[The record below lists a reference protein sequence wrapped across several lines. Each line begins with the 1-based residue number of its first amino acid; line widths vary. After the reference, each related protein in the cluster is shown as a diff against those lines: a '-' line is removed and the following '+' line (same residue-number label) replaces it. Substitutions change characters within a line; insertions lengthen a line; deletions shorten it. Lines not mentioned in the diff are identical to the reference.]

1 MKILNKLT
9 IKSLKLNKKRTL
21 VTIIGILL
29 STALI
34 TVVAGMVTSGKA
46 TLQDYFIKNNG
57 DYQVEFKDV
66 PTEDL
71 SYIAENRN
79 IDNYFLTSDIGYA
92 RFNESTNEDKPYFH
106 IVAIDNGAQSKLPIK
121 LTEGRF
127 PTNSSEI
134 VISGNVYDYM
144 LTDGNQLSLSEP
156 ENPLKI
162 GETLTLDI
170 SKRLLDGK
178 ELTQDDIY
186 TQDEYLETMYTKTYT
201 IVGIMERLN
210 YTLEPYSAPGFTAL
224 TYLDVNNLG
233 STANIYA
240 NFTKDGVRNYQEVLC
255 NILGLDVEEQ
265 KANSYIGIMELSTG
279 MTKEDIG
286 SKYNISLNDNVLQ
299 FEGIGVNS
307 SYMRMLYLVGIVV
320 VVIIIISSVFVIRNS
335 FAISITERTRQY
347 GMLSSIGATKKQIK
361 KNVLFEGAILGLI
374 GIPSGIL
381 LGILV
386 NWILSIILNNLIGKI
401 IDDVTFIYSVPVTA
415 IIFSIILAVIT
426 IYFSCKASARRAAK
440 LSPIDAIRSNE
451 DIKIK
456 GKKVKSPKII
466 KKMFGVGGDIAYKNL
481 KRNRKKYRTTVIS
494 LVVSIAIFISI
505 TSLVQYSFTVSNQA
519 LTDYKYNLQV
529 SISGSNIDK
538 NEAYNTYK
546 KIAQDERVNL
556 YTITKHLYINMS
568 TNDLKLSK
576 DGREYL
582 TNLTSEYS
590 EAIESGEDAEYKVV
604 MLALGDDEY
613 QRYISNLGLN
623 YKEAKDKIIWID
635 DFERYL
641 YNEDGS
647 YRKYIGEIYDYNRGD
662 EITFDVSGNG
672 AEVVENVTAPIITQ
686 TTQKPMGLETTSY
699 TEGTMIVSDEFIN
712 RFDWIFGTL
721 YVNAENASELEKD
734 VNANYQN
741 VYTVNI
747 QKEADRQNSLILV
760 IAIFLYGFII
770 VISLIGVTNIFNTIT
785 SNMNLRSKEFAN
797 LKSIGM
803 TKKEFNRM
811 IRLESIFYGLKS
823 IIIGLPLGVLGS
835 YLLYLAFREG
845 ILMEYTFPVMPT
857 VVAVVVVFLLIG
869 GIMKYSLNKINKQNI
884 IETIRKDNI

>member
-134 VISGNVYDYM
+134 VISQNIYDYM
-144 LTDGNQLSLSEP
+144 QTEGNQLDLSEP

-162 GETLTLDI
+162 GYILTLDI

-186 TQDEYLETMYTKTYT
+186 TKEEYLETIYTKDYK

-233 STANIYA
+233 DTANIFA
-240 NFTKDGVRNYQEVLC
+240 NFTKDGVRNYEEVLC
-255 NILGLDVEEQ
+255 NILGLNAEDQ

-279 MTKEDIG
+279 TTKEEVG
-286 SKYNISLNDNVLQ
+286 SKYDISLNDNVLQ

-347 GMLSSIGATKKQIK
+347 GMLSSIGATKKQIR

-466 KKMFGVGGDIAYKNL
+466 KKIFGVGGDIAYKNL

-546 KIAQDERVNL
+546 KIALDERVNS

-590 EAIESGEDAEYKVV
+590 EAIESGEGAEYKVV

-672 AEVVENVTAPIITQ
+672 AEVVENVTAPIIAQ

>member
-34 TVVAGMVTSGKA
+34 TVVAGMITSGKA

-134 VISGNVYDYM
+134 VISQNIYDYM
-144 LTDGNQLSLSEP
+144 QTEGNQLDLSEP

-186 TQDEYLETMYTKTYT
+186 TQDEYLEPVYTKTYT

-265 KANSYIGIMELSTG
+265 KASSYIGIMELSTG

-347 GMLSSIGATKKQIK
+347 GMLSSIGATKKQIR

-386 NWILSIILNNLIGKI
+386 NWILSIVLNNLIGKV

-415 IIFSIILAVIT
+415 IILSVILAVIT

-466 KKMFGVGGDIAYKNL
+466 KKLFGVGGDIAYKNL

-546 KIAQDERVNL
+546 KIAQDERVNS

-568 TNDLKLSK
+568 TKDLKLSK
-576 DGREYL
+576 DGVEYL

-590 EAIESGEDAEYKVV
+590 EAIESGENAEYVVV

-613 QRYISNLGLN
+613 KRYISDLGLN
-623 YKEAKDKIIWID
+623 YEDAKDKIIWID

-672 AEVVENVTAPIITQ
+672 AEVVENVTAPIIAQ

-721 YVNAENASELEKD
+721 YVNSNDASGLEKD
-734 VNANYQN
+734 INANYQN
-741 VYTVNI
+741 IFTINI
-747 QKEADRQNSLILV
+747 QEEADRQNSLILI

-823 IIIGLPLGVLGS
+823 IIIGLPLGILGS

>member
-46 TLQDYFIKNNG
+46 TLQDYFIKSNG

-79 IDNYFLTSDIGYA
+79 IDDYFLTSDIGYA

-121 LTEGRF
+121 LTDGRF

-134 VISGNVYDYM
+134 VISQNIYDYM
-144 LTDGNQLSLSEP
+144 QTEGNQLDLSEP

-162 GETLTLDI
+162 GDILTLDI

-186 TQDEYLETMYTKTYT
+186 TKEEYLETIYKKEYK

-240 NFTKDGVRNYQEVLC
+240 NFTKDGVRNYEEVLC
-255 NILGLDVEEQ
+255 NILGLNAEEQ
-265 KANSYIGIMELSTG
+265 KETNYMGIMELSTG
-279 MTKEDIG
+279 MTKEEVG
-286 SKYNISLNDNVLQ
+286 SKYDISLNDNVLQ

-307 SYMRMLYLVGIVV
+307 SYMRMLYLIGIIV

-347 GMLSSIGATKKQIK
+347 GMLSSIGATKKQIR

-466 KKMFGVGGDIAYKNL
+466 KKIFGVGGDIAYKNL

-529 SISGSNIDK
+529 SISGNDIDK
-538 NEAYNTYK
+538 NEAYDTYK
-546 KIAQDERVNL
+546 KIAQDERVNS
-556 YTITKHLYINMS
+556 YTITKHLYINLS

-613 QRYISNLGLN
+613 QRYISDLGLN
-623 YKEAKDKIIWID
+623 YDDAKEKIIWID
-635 DFERYL
+635 DFERYI

-686 TTQKPMGLETTSY
+686 TTKRPMGLETTSY
-699 TEGTMIVSDEFIN
+699 TEGTMIVSDEFID

-734 VNANYQN
+734 INTNYQN
-741 VYTVNI
+741 IFTVNI
-747 QKEADRQNSLILV
+747 QAEADRQNSLILV

-823 IIIGLPLGVLGS
+823 IIIGLPLGILGS

-845 ILMEYTFPVMPT
+845 ILMKYTFPLMPT
-857 VVAVVVVFLLIG
+857 VVAIVVVFLLIG

>member
-34 TVVAGMVTSGKA
+34 TVVAGMITSGKA

-134 VISGNVYDYM
+134 VISQNIYDYM
-144 LTDGNQLSLSEP
+144 QTEGNQLDLSEP

-162 GETLTLDI
+162 GDTLTLDI

-265 KANSYIGIMELSTG
+265 KASSYIGIMELSTG

-347 GMLSSIGATKKQIK
+347 GMLSSIGATKKQIR

-386 NWILSIILNNLIGKI
+386 NWILSIVLNNLIGKV

-415 IIFSIILAVIT
+415 IILSVILAVIT

-466 KKMFGVGGDIAYKNL
+466 KKIFGVGGDIAYKNL

-546 KIAQDERVNL
+546 KIAQDERVNS

-568 TNDLKLSK
+568 TKDLKLSK
-576 DGREYL
+576 DGVEYL

-590 EAIESGEDAEYKVV
+590 EAIESGENAEYVVV

-613 QRYISNLGLN
+613 KRYISDLGLN
-623 YKEAKDKIIWID
+623 YEDAKDKIIWID

-672 AEVVENVTAPIITQ
+672 AEVLENVTAPIIAQ

-721 YVNAENASELEKD
+721 YVNSDDASGLEKD
-734 VNANYQN
+734 INANYQN
-741 VYTVNI
+741 IFTINI
-747 QKEADRQNSLILV
+747 QEEADRQNSLILI

-823 IIIGLPLGVLGS
+823 IIIGLPLGILGS

>member
-34 TVVAGMVTSGKA
+34 TVVAGMITSGKA

-134 VISGNVYDYM
+134 VISQNIYDYM
-144 LTDGNQLSLSEP
+144 QTEGNQLDLSEP

-162 GETLTLDI
+162 GDTLTLDI
-170 SKRLLDGK
+170 SKRLLEGK

-265 KANSYIGIMELSTG
+265 KASSYIGIMELSTG

-347 GMLSSIGATKKQIK
+347 GMLSSIGATKKQIR

-386 NWILSIILNNLIGKI
+386 NWILSIVLNNLIGKV

-415 IIFSIILAVIT
+415 IILSVILAVIT

-466 KKMFGVGGDIAYKNL
+466 KKLFGVGGDIAYKNL

-546 KIAQDERVNL
+546 KIAQDERVNS

-568 TNDLKLSK
+568 TKDLKLSK
-576 DGREYL
+576 DGVEYL

-590 EAIESGEDAEYKVV
+590 EAIESGEDAEYVVV

-613 QRYISNLGLN
+613 KRYISDLGLN
-623 YKEAKDKIIWID
+623 YEDAKDKIIWID

-672 AEVVENVTAPIITQ
+672 AEVVENVTAPIIAQ

-721 YVNAENASELEKD
+721 YVNSDDASGLEKD
-734 VNANYQN
+734 INANYQN
-741 VYTVNI
+741 IFTINI
-747 QKEADRQNSLILV
+747 QEEADRQNSLILI

-823 IIIGLPLGVLGS
+823 IIIGLPLGILGS

-845 ILMEYTFPVMPT
+845 ILMKYTFPVMPT

>member
-46 TLQDYFIKNNG
+46 TLQDYFIKSNG

-66 PTEDL
+66 PTKDL

-79 IDNYFLTSDIGYA
+79 IDDYFLTSDIGYA

-121 LTEGRF
+121 LTDGRF

-134 VISGNVYDYM
+134 VISQNIYDYM
-144 LTDGNQLSLSEP
+144 QTEGNQLDLSEP

-162 GETLTLDI
+162 GDILTLDI

-186 TQDEYLETMYTKTYT
+186 TKEEYLETIYKKEYK

-233 STANIYA
+233 DTANIFA
-240 NFTKDGVRNYQEVLC
+240 NFTKDGVRNYEEVLC
-255 NILGLDVEEQ
+255 NILGLNAEEQ

-279 MTKEDIG
+279 TTKEEVG
-286 SKYNISLNDNVLQ
+286 SKYDISLNDNVLQ

-307 SYMRMLYLVGIVV
+307 SYMRMLYLIGIIV

-347 GMLSSIGATKKQIK
+347 GMLSSIGATKKQIR

-426 IYFSCKASARRAAK
+426 IYFSCKASARRAAR

-466 KKMFGVGGDIAYKNL
+466 KKIFGVGGDIAYKNL

-529 SISGSNIDK
+529 SISGNDIDK
-538 NEAYNTYK
+538 NEAYDTYK
-546 KIAQDERVNL
+546 KIAQDERVNS
-556 YTITKHLYINMS
+556 YTITKHLYINLS

-613 QRYISNLGLN
+613 QRYISDLGLN
-623 YKEAKDKIIWID
+623 YDDAKEKIIWID
-635 DFERYL
+635 DFERYI

-647 YRKYIGEIYDYNRGD
+647 YKKYIGEIYDYNRGD

-672 AEVVENVTAPIITQ
+672 AEVVENVTAPIIAQ
-686 TTQKPMGLETTSY
+686 TTKRPMGLETTSY
-699 TEGTMIVSDEFIN
+699 TEGTMIVSDEFID

-721 YVNAENASELEKD
+721 YVNSDDASGLEKD
-734 VNANYQN
+734 INANYQN
-741 VYTVNI
+741 IFTVNI
-747 QKEADRQNSLILV
+747 QEEADRQNSLILV

-823 IIIGLPLGVLGS
+823 IIIGLPLGILGS
-835 YLLYLAFREG
+835 YLLYMAFREG

>member
-79 IDNYFLTSDIGYA
+79 IDNYFLTLDIGYA

-134 VISGNVYDYM
+134 VISQNIYDYM
-144 LTDGNQLSLSEP
+144 QTEGNQLDLSEP

-162 GETLTLDI
+162 GDILTLDI

-186 TQDEYLETMYTKTYT
+186 TKEEYLETIYTKDYK

-233 STANIYA
+233 DTANIFA
-240 NFTKDGVRNYQEVLC
+240 NFTKDGVRNYEEVLC
-255 NILGLDVEEQ
+255 NILGLNAEDQ

-279 MTKEDIG
+279 TTKEEVG
-286 SKYNISLNDNVLQ
+286 SKYDISLNDNVLQ

-347 GMLSSIGATKKQIK
+347 GMLSSIGATKKQIR

-466 KKMFGVGGDIAYKNL
+466 KKIFGVGGDIAYKNL

-546 KIAQDERVNL
+546 KIALDERVNS

-590 EAIESGEDAEYKVV
+590 EAIESGEDAEYVVV

-613 QRYISNLGLN
+613 QRYISDLGLN
-623 YKEAKDKIIWID
+623 YKDAKDKIIWID

-672 AEVVENVTAPIITQ
+672 AEVVENVTAPIIAQ

-721 YVNAENASELEKD
+721 YVNSDDASGLEKD

-747 QKEADRQNSLILV
+747 QAEADRQNSLILI

>member
-34 TVVAGMVTSGKA
+34 TVVAGMITSGKA

-71 SYIAENRN
+71 SYISENRN
-79 IDNYFLTSDIGYA
+79 IDSYFLTSDIGYA

-134 VISGNVYDYM
+134 VISQNIYDYM
-144 LTDGNQLSLSEP
+144 QTEGNQLDLSEP

-186 TQDEYLETMYTKTYT
+186 TQDEYLEPVYTKTYT

-233 STANIYA
+233 SIANIYA

-255 NILGLDVEEQ
+255 NILGLNAEEQ

-347 GMLSSIGATKKQIK
+347 GMLSSIGATKKQIR

-386 NWILSIILNNLIGKI
+386 NWILSIVLNNLIGKV

-415 IIFSIILAVIT
+415 IILSVILAVIT

-466 KKMFGVGGDIAYKNL
+466 KKLFGVGGDIAYKNL

-546 KIAQDERVNL
+546 KIAQDERVNS

-568 TNDLKLSK
+568 TKDLKLSK
-576 DGREYL
+576 DGVEYL

-590 EAIESGEDAEYKVV
+590 EAIESGENAEYVVV

-613 QRYISNLGLN
+613 KRYISDLGLN
-623 YKEAKDKIIWID
+623 YEDAKDKIIWID

-662 EITFDVSGNG
+662 EITFDVSGNDAG
-672 AEVVENVTAPIITQ
+672 VVENVTAPIIAQ
-686 TTQKPMGLETTSY
+686 TTKRPMGLETTSY
-699 TEGTMIVSDEFIN
+699 IEGTMIVSDEFIN

-721 YVNAENASELEKD
+721 YVNADDASGLEKD
-734 VNANYQN
+734 INANYQN
-741 VYTVNI
+741 IFTINI
-747 QKEADRQNSLILV
+747 QEEADRQNSLILI

-803 TKKEFNRM
+803 TKEEFNRM

-823 IIIGLPLGVLGS
+823 IIIGLPLGILGS